1 MEMLGWEA
9 RVMNYIEQH
18 WSDGETF
25 TRDDIYRQETRFARY
40 YPDNRHIRTKL
51 AQVLRT
57 LAANGEIEAIDRATF
72 RRTTGVKDAP

>member
-9 RVMNYIEQH
+9 RVMNYIEQRR
-18 WSDGETF
+18 SDGEIF
-25 TRDDIYRQETRFARY
+25 TRDDIYRQETHFAQY
-40 YPDNRHIRTKL
+40 YPDNSHIRSKL

-57 LAANGEIEAIDRATF
+57 LAANGEIEAIDRSTF